1 MVKFFVAA
9 AGLAAVSAQESL
21 DCSVRNGGCSHDCN
35 SSTNACECPQLWGL
49 DDDGLNCRPVPGMVT
64 TTCSSNTIKIKIDAS
79 VDNEGAYDWISAFV
93 GDDSEN
99 NDCKLSMNVDDDGNL
114 FYELE
119 HDLEECG
126 MILEYVE
133 ATETLRFNVS
143 YRYLE

>member
-9 AGLAAVSAQESL
+9 AGLAAVSAQEQL

-35 SSTNACECPQLWGL
+35 SATNQCECPELWGL
-49 DDDGLNCRPVPGMVT
+49 DDDGLNCLPGPGMVT
-64 TTCSSNTIKIKIDAS
+64 TTCSSNTIKITINMD
-79 VDNEGAYDWISAFV
+79 VDNDGAYDWLSSFV

-99 NDCKLSMNVDDDGNL
+99 SACKLSLDTDDDENF
-114 FYELE
+114 FYVLE
-119 HDLEECG
+119 HGLEECG
-126 MILEYVE
+126 TILEYVE

>member
-9 AGLAAVSAQESL
+9 AGLAAVSAQGSL

-35 SSTNACECPQLWGL
+35 SSTNECECPELWGL
-49 DDDGLNCRPVPGMVT
+49 DDDGLNCRPGPGMVT
-64 TTCSSNTIKIKIDAS
+64 TTCSSNTIRITISAS
-79 VDNEGAYDWISAFV
+79 VDNEGAYDWQSAFV

-99 NDCKLSMNVDDDGNL
+99 TDCKLFMMVDDDGNV